1 MSYEFETHPIDRDA
15 GEGAISEA
23 IDDAMGA
30 KVDDETREA
39 VNAVKRLV
47 LGMVPVL
54 GSDVVTYTVNISGN
68 HATATNV
75 GNIAIEVDG
84 VEYAEPE

>member
-1 MSYEFETHPIDRDA
+1 MSYEFTTDEIIRDA

-23 IDDAMGA
+23 IDEAVGR
-30 KVDDETREA
+30 KVDDETRDA

-54 GSDVVTYTVNISGN
+54 GPDVVTYTVNISGN
-68 HATATNV
+68 HATAKMI
-75 GNIAIEVDG
+75 GNIAVEVDG